1 VNLGWYDPPEPM
13 PCCRLGEDDPDHDV
27 QACLDESAEAAAEA
41 KAERRTR
48 CSTGTRTNTFHR
60 GLVAVRTAG
69 PPTPSQP

>member
-41 KAERRTR
+41 KAEHMRENAMLDRDWD
-48 CSTGTRTNTFHR
+48 
-60 GLVAVRTAG
+60 
-69 PPTPSQP
+69 